1 MASTPELPVDIRSAP
16 KSIRIRIQSQYGEL
30 RLDATELHVEEQPD
44 HYAVR
49 AVIGE
54 HSAFL
59 AGLDWVSDP
68 SKILPKNVCPE

>member
-1 MASTPELPVDIRSAP
+1 MEDTELPISLQSAP

-49 AVIGE
+49 AVIGND
-54 HSAFL
+54 SAFL
-59 AGLDWVSDP
+59 AGLDGVSDP
-68 SKILPKNVCPE
+68 SKILPKNVCSE